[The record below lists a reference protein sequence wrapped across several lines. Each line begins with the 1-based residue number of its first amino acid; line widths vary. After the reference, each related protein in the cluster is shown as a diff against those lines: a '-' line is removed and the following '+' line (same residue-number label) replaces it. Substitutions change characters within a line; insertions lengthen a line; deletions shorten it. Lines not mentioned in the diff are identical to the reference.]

1 MRWRGLRESGLS
13 PICADLCSVSM
24 AIDGNMSAINSLNTL
39 AKDEIRSQLI
49 LAINVNDVVNGVLF
63 AQKWQ
68 AYNKHFRSLLVVILL
83 SRSIWRCQ

>member
-1 MRWRGLRESGLS
+1 MVRIPDDE
-13 PICADLCSVSM
+13 D
-24 AIDGNMSAINSLNTL
+24 AIDLFAPSL
-39 AKDEIRSQLI
+39 AKGEIRSQLI